1 MSALWPLLQE
11 EAKRLVAHLR
21 LQLRA
26 LAEGDEGPA
35 IAQWRRR
42 LKAFESAAGV
52 LGESP
57 LVAAVARMQALF
69 AEGGAALAAMP
80 AANAWL
86 DAFETAVALPHD
98 QAMVALGARLAEP
111 AASEAP
117 AAPAEP
123 VDPRLRALFTQEV
136 DDQCAAMERV
146 LLTLEQAPDRLEL
159 VAPLMRAAHSIKGAA
174 RAVRNEAA
182 VALAHAME
190 DRLSAVQ
197 KAGVAVDEGLLELA
211 LRCVDGLRHLGHD
224 RPDAAG
230 LSARLRQELAKPA
243 NKPGRPAAQPT
254 DAPVPGAA
262 SYIDVEDTDP
272 VLRVKASHLG
282 QLVALAGTGMVENR
296 RLHPFAERQQRL
308 RRELGEMQRRLD
320 DLHHELGAPG
330 PQSGVGAHLAGLRQ
344 QLSHS
349 RVDVNQWLDEF
360 GAYQRESADLTER
373 LYHHAARTRLR
384 PFADIAD
391 AYPRMVRDLA
401 RRLGRKAHIVLR
413 GEQLAVDRDVLE
425 RLDAPLTHLLRN
437 AVDHGIEPP
446 AQRSAAGKP
455 EEGTIRLTAAYRS
468 GLLAVEVADDGAGVD
483 FERVRARVRQ
493 DRGIGEAEARAL
505 DHELLA
511 DALFGAGFSTRE
523 DVSEISGRGVGLDVV
538 RQMLK
543 QLGGSVRLDSIAG
556 AGTRFSLLVP
566 ISRAVTRAVVVGV
579 AGETYAFPLLRIE
592 RLLRVEA
599 SEVQHREGMHYV
611 TAQGGQNIGLVPLA
625 AQLGLETRAP
635 RGTHHDIVV
644 IAQEGRRAGFLV
656 DTVLGEFDLA
666 TRPLDPRLGR
676 VADVSAMALLP
687 DGQPVVMLDI
697 EDLMHSA
704 LERERAQHGPV
715 DAGEAAAPRFRRV
728 LVVDDSISVRE
739 LVRQLLVGRGY
750 EVQVCVDGMD
760 AWARLRDWPCD
771 LVVTDVDM
779 PRMDGIELTRS
790 IKQDPR
796 LRTLPVV
803 IVSYRDRPEDRARGL
818 EVNADA
824 YLTKSDFQEHGF
836 LDVVQQLV
844 GDAEVAP

>member
-1 MSALWPLLQE
+1 MSAIWPLLQE
-11 EAKRLVAHLR
+11 ELARLLVHLR
-21 LQLRA
+21 TQLRA
-26 LAEGDEGPA
+26 IAAGDDGAP
-35 IAQWRRR
+35 IAQWQRR
-42 LKAFESAAGV
+42 LKAFQAAVGV
-52 LGESP
+52 LGDSP
-57 LVAAVARMQALF
+57 LAATVTKLQALF
-69 AEGGAALAAMP
+69 AGDSPLAALP
-80 AANAWL
+80 AAQSWL
-86 DAFETAVALPHD
+86 DALDSA
-98 QAMVALGARLAEP
+98 GAQPYP
-111 AASEAP
+111 AAMATLAAELADPIP
-117 AAPAEP
+117 AGTPSSPGDP
-123 VDPRLRALFTQEV
+123 VDPRLLVLFTQEI

-159 VAPLMRAAHSIKGAA
+159 VAPLMRAAHSIKGAS

-197 KAGVAVDEGLLELA
+197 KAGGAVDEGLLELA

-224 RPDAAG
+224 RPDAAA
-230 LSARLRQELAKPA
+230 LALQLRQQLAAPA
-243 NKPGRPAAQPT
+243 PGSMAPAVAT
-254 DAPVPGAA
+254 DAVVPGAA

-282 QLVALAGTGMVENR
+282 QLVGLAGTGMVENR
-296 RLHPFAERQQRL
+296 RLQPFAERQQRL
-308 RRELGEMQRRLD
+308 RRDLGEMQRRLD

-330 PQSGVGAHLAGLRQ
+330 PQTGVGMQLAELRQ

-349 RVDVNQWLDEF
+349 RLHVNQWLDEF

-401 RRLGRKAHIVLR
+401 RRLGRKGHVVLR

-437 AVDHGIEPP
+437 AIDHGIEAP
-446 AQRSAAGKP
+446 AQRRAAGKP
-455 EEGTIRLTAAYRS
+455 EEGSITLTAAYRS
-468 GLLAVEVADDGAGVD
+468 GMLAIEVADDGSGVD
-483 FERVRARVRQ
+483 FERVRERLRVE
-493 DRGIGEAEARAL
+493 RGLGEAEATAL
-505 DHELLA
+505 DTDLLA
-511 DALFGAGFSTRE
+511 DALFAAGFSTRE

-543 QLGGSVRLDSIAG
+543 QLDGSVRLDSIAG

-592 RLLRVEA
+592 RLLRAEA
-599 SEVQHREGMHYV
+599 GEVQRREGMHYIN
-611 TAQGGQNIGLVPLA
+611 TQGQNIGLVALA
-625 AQLGLETRAP
+625 EQLGLETRTT
-635 RGTHHDIVV
+635 RGGHHDIVV

-656 DTVLGEFDLA
+656 DSVLGEFDLA

-704 LERERAQHGPV
+704 LERERAQHVQPE
-715 DAGEAAAPRFRRV
+715 GEHAPPRLRRV

-760 AWARLRDWPCD
+760 AWARLRDWPCE

-796 LRTLPVV
+796 LRGLPVV

-824 YLTKSDFQEHGF
+824 YLTKSDFQEHGV
-836 LDVVQQLV
+836 LDVVQQLIC
-844 GDAEVAP
+844 DAEVVA

>member
-1 MSALWPLLQE
+1 MSAIWPLLQE
-11 EAKRLVAHLR
+11 ESARLLV
-21 LQLRA
+21 QLRRELDA
-26 LAEGDEGPA
+26 IGNGDAGPA
-35 IAQWRRR
+35 VAQWRRR
-42 LKAFESAAGV
+42 LKAFQAAVGV
-52 LGESP
+52 LGETP
-57 LVAAVARMQALF
+57 LATLVARLQGLFPDGELAVASMA
-69 AEGGAALAAMP
+69 P
-80 AANAWL
+80 ARRWL
-86 DAFETAVALPHD
+86 DALDDARIRPYASAMEALE
-98 QAMVALGARLAEP
+98 ASLASNAAAEP
-111 AASEAP
+111 AA
-117 AAPAEP
+117 AESA
-123 VDPRLRALFTQEV
+123 DPRLLALFAQEI

-159 VAPLMRAAHSIKGAA
+159 IAPLMRAAHSVKGAA
-174 RAVRNEAA
+174 RAVRNDAA

-190 DRLSAVQ
+190 DRLSAAQ
-197 KAGVAVDEGLLELA
+197 KAAVPVDDALLELA
-211 LRCVDGLRHLGHD
+211 LRSVDGLRHVGHG
-224 RPDAAG
+224 RPGAEADA
-230 LSARLRQELAKPA
+230 LELRQLLSTASAGRAPSAKVAEQPLPA
-243 NKPGRPAAQPT
+243 
-254 DAPVPGAA
+254 AA

-296 RLHPFAERQQRL
+296 RLQPFAERQQRL
-308 RRELGEMQRRLD
+308 RRDLGEMQRRLD
-320 DLHHELGAPG
+320 ELHHELGAPG
-330 PQSGVGAHLAGLRQ
+330 PQTGVGAQLADMRH
-344 QLSHS
+344 QLTQS
-349 RVDVNQWLDEF
+349 RLHVNAWLDEF

-391 AYPRMVRDLA
+391 SYPRMVRDLA
-401 RRLGRKAHIVLR
+401 RRLGKKAHAVLR

-437 AVDHGIEPP
+437 AIDHGIESPQ
-446 AQRSAAGKP
+446 QRRAGGKP
-455 EEGTIRLTAAYRS
+455 EEGTVTVAAAYRA
-468 GLLAVEVADDGAGVD
+468 GMLAIEVADDGAGVD
-483 FERVRARVRQ
+483 FERVRERLRIE
-493 DRGIGEAEARAL
+493 RGLTDAEAQAL
-505 DHELLA
+505 DADLLA
-511 DALFGAGFSTRE
+511 DSLFAAGFSTRE

-543 QLGGSVRLDSIAG
+543 QLEGSVRLDSIPG
-556 AGTRFSLLVP
+556 AGTRFNLVVP

-579 AGETYAFPLLRIE
+579 GGEVYAFPLLRIE
-592 RLLRVEA
+592 RLLRAEA
-599 SEVQHREGMHYV
+599 GEMQRREGMHYV
-611 TAQGGQNIGLVPLA
+611 SAQGQNIGLVDLA
-625 AQLGLETRAP
+625 EQLGLAARATR
-635 RGTHHDIVV
+635 GGHHDVVV

-656 DTVLGEFDLA
+656 DAVLGEFDLA
-666 TRPLDPRLGR
+666 TRPLDARLGR
-676 VADVSAMALLP
+676 VADISAMALLP
-687 DGQPVVMLDI
+687 DGQPVVMLDV
-697 EDLMHSA
+697 EDLMHTA
-704 LERERAQHGPV
+704 LERERAQQAVPSGD
-715 DAGEAAAPRFRRV
+715 DAAQARFRRV

-836 LDVVQQLV
+836 LDIVQQLI
-844 GDAEVAP
+844 GDAEVAA